1 MEKDNKDAMK
11 EAVKIDFST
20 FLYSLGTAALMSLG
34 VFPDPITK
42 KTRKDLDAA
51 KQNIDVIELIEEKTK
66 GNLSKDEER
75 ILAAIL
81 NEVRGKYV
89 EAAKSEVIKA

>member
-1 MEKDNKDAMK
+1 MAKDSKGDMR
-11 EAVKIDFST
+11 EYVKIDFST
-20 FLYSLGTAALMSLG
+20 FLYSLGTAALMSMG

-42 KTRKDLDAA
+42 KIRKNLEEAR
-51 KQNIDVIELIEEKTK
+51 QNIDVIELIEEKTK
-66 GNLSKDEER
+66 GNLSKEEDR

-89 EAAKSEVIKA
+89 EAAKSEVIKV